1 MELVTLEIDGDIA
14 LIGLNRPQKRNAL
27 SDTLID
33 ALASAVDTVS
43 TNCRAAVIYG
53 HGKHFSA
60 GLDLAEHVE
69 RDMIDTIEHS
79 RGWHAMF
86 DRIRRGKIPFISA
99 LHGGVIGGGLEL
111 AAATHVRV
119 ADTTAM
125 FALPEGQRGI
135 FVGGSGSVGVAR
147 LMGAANMADLMLTG
161 RVLSAEEGHAR
172 NLCQYVVE
180 EGAALAKAKE
190 LASLAAQ
197 NAPLSNFAIINAL
210 PRIQDMSHEDG
221 LFVESLIASITSE
234 SEDAKQRL
242 RDFLEGR
249 AKKLMPAQGGKR

>member
-1 MELVTLEIDGDIA
+1 MGLVTFEIDGDVA
-14 LIGLNRPQKRNAL
+14 LIGLNRPDKRNAL
-27 SDTLID
+27 SDALID
-33 ALASAVDTVS
+33 ALDDAVESASKGA
-43 TNCRAAVIYG
+43 RAGVIFG
-53 HGKHFSA
+53 HGKHFCA
-60 GLDLAEHVE
+60 GLDLAEHAE
-69 RDMIDTIEHS
+69 REMIEAIAHS
-79 RGWHAMF
+79 RGWHRMF
-86 DRIRRGKIPFISA
+86 DRIRRGRIPFVSA

-119 ADTTAM
+119 ADTTAR
-125 FALPEGQRGI
+125 FALPGGQRGI

-180 EGAALAKAKE
+180 EGAALEKAKE
-190 LASLAAQ
+190 LAAIAAQ

-221 LFVESLIASITSE
+221 LFVESLIASITSD
-234 SEDAKQRL
+234 SKDAKQRL

-249 AKKLMPAQGGKR
+249 AKRLMSSGEGG